1 MQQCGGM
8 KGEQTL
14 PGFERGSYRR
24 DLEFADDKGLLLRV
38 LRRWRLGLEIQRL
51 FAERQMFSSRDVIKE
66 ARKGVT
72 LYKQHLFF

>member
-14 PGFERGSYRR
+14 AGFERGSYRR

-38 LRRWRLGLEIQRL
+38 G
-51 FAERQMFSSRDVIKE
+51 DV
-66 ARKGVT
+66 
-72 LYKQHLFF
+72 